1 MKTILALSILFSV
14 IALPVLGE
22 LTVQDIEKIDTKIQ
36 ASEDRIKEYINIKNE
51 SIDKRLSLVTTL
63 IVGLIAL
70 IVLAVVIPQAISTLR
85 ESGNR
90 ERDRKIEE
98 LTKEIETLKQQQ
110 IVRP

>member
-1 MKTILALSILFSV
+1 MKTILVLFILCCAV
-14 IALPVLGE
+14 VLPAVGE
-22 LTVQDIEKIDTKIQ
+22 LTVEDIEKIDAKIR

-51 SIDKRLSLVTTL
+51 SVDKRLSLVTTL

-70 IVLAVVIPQAISTLR
+70 IVPAVVIPQAILTLR

-98 LTKEIETLKQQQ
+98 LTKEIETLRQQ
-110 IVRP
+110 IVNL

>member
-1 MKTILALSILFSV
+1 MKTILVLFILCCAV
-14 IALPVLGE
+14 VLPAVGE
-22 LTVQDIEKIDTKIQ
+22 LTVEDIKEIDVKIR

-51 SIDKRLSLVTTL
+51 SVDKRLSLVTTP

-70 IVLAVVIPQAISTLR
+70 IVLAVVIPQAILTLR

-98 LTKEIETLKQQQ
+98 LTKEIETLKQQ
-110 IVRP
+110 IVNL

>member
-1 MKTILALSILFSV
+1 MKTILVLTILFSA
-14 IALPVLGE
+14 IALPALGE

-70 IVLAVVIPQAISTLR
+70 IVLAVVIPQAILTLR

-98 LTKEIETLKQQQ
+98 LTKEIETLKQQ
-110 IVRP
+110 IVSP

>member
-1 MKTILALSILFSV
+1 MKTILVLFILCCAV
-14 IALPVLGE
+14 VLPAVGE
-22 LTVQDIEKIDTKIQ
+22 LTVADIEKIDTKIR

-51 SIDKRLSLVTTL
+51 SVDKRLSLVTTL

-70 IVLAVVIPQAISTLR
+70 IVLAVVIPQVILTLR

-98 LTKEIETLKQQQ
+98 LTKEIETLKQQ
-110 IVRP
+110 IVNL

>member
-1 MKTILALSILFSV
+1 MKTILVLFILCCAV
-14 IALPVLGE
+14 VLPAVGE
-22 LTVQDIEKIDTKIQ
+22 LTVEDIKEIDVKIR

-51 SIDKRLSLVTTL
+51 SVDKRLSLVTTL

-70 IVLAVVIPQAISTLR
+70 IVLAVVIPQAILTLR

-98 LTKEIETLKQQQ
+98 LTKEIETLKQQ
-110 IVRP
+110 IVNL